1 MKKNQGFTLI
11 ELIMV
16 VVILGVL
23 SAVALPRFADLGSD
37 ARIASL
43 KGLAGSMKSASGIV
57 HAKWLAEGASGLSVS
72 MEGGAIITT
81 ATGYPDA
88 VAGGITLAAG
98 IDTTNDYP
106 VSASDGYAA
115 NDTVTYELKTNC
127 TVLYDAG
134 ESPPEISFVTSGC

>member
-23 SAVALPRFADLGSD
+23 SAVALPRFANLGSD

-57 HAKWLAEGASGLSVS
+57 HSKWLAEGASGLSVS

-106 VSASDGYAA
+106 VSASDGYTT

-134 ESPPEISFVTSGC
+134 ESPPDISFVITGC